1 MRLLAGASGVLG
13 SQRYIGRNGLS
24 PTTDY
29 ESVKWAEAEFDIQK
43 YFRLSSRFSFGTRLN
58 VLASTKKL
66 YDSYTASLVQAPAFT
81 PTQSSRGMFIPAFRS
96 NSFVAGGIVPIVRI
110 TDNLQLRSEFYAF
123 SPMRRMLS
131 DARDRARY
139 GDWFGTVNFMG
150 EISAVYRFP
159 FASLSLYGNFAD
171 SPSGRWNVGVSFG
184 YFITVPKF
192 LR

>member
-1 MRLLAGASGVLG
+1 MFIHHYNESDGDCQSKRRPAAGKFARAAGG
-13 SQRYIGRNGLS
+13 KFWYFLS
-24 PTTDY
+24 NIRPRAY
-29 ESVKWAEAEFDIQK
+29 HVI
-43 YFRLSSRFSFGTRLN
+43 
-58 VLASTKKL
+58 STKKL